1 MFILYLIRLVFDN
14 SQEDYNILYC
24 DIYLLHIETQA
35 SLSLG
40 LPLFLDCDDLIKYHL
55 HALLF

>member
-1 MFILYLIRLVFDN
+1 MFILYLIRLVIDN
-14 SQEDYNILYC
+14 SQVDYNILYC
-24 DIYLLHIETQA
+24 DIYSLHIETLA

-40 LPLFLDCDDLIKYHL
+40 LPLILDCNDLIKYHL